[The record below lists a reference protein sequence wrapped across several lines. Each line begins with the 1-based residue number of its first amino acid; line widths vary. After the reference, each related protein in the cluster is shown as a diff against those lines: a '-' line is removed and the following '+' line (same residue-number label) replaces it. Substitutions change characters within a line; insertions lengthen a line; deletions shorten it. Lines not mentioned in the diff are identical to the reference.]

1 MGDEEGRVL
10 GSYALDV
17 RDGRVGEV
25 MGQVG
30 GRVQLRPLGGGREWD
45 VPPEHVGEAA
55 PADVLRERVRL
66 LNRDARRRVELG

>member
-1 MGDEEGRVL
+1 MGDEEGPAP

-17 RDGRVGEV
+17 RDGRLGEV

-45 VPPEHVGEAA
+45 VPPEHLGEAA